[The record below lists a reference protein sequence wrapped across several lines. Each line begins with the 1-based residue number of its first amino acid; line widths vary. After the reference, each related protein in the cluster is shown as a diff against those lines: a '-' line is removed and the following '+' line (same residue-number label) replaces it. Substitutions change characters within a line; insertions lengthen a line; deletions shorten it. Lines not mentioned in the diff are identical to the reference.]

1 MSERD
6 ARGLGRAELRELYR
20 ALALARA
27 AEERLT
33 VLHRE
38 GSLETPAAIRPGRAA
53 GAAAAAFALR
63 REGDGGGDLMVLS
76 GQSAGAV
83 VLFGAALVDFFRQ
96 HLGRATGPTGGRDTG
111 PAWLDFAKGFVGPLA
126 SHGTMIEVMAGVTL
140 AMRLRGEDR
149 VGVVFYEADASAA
162 GAWHEGL
169 NFAAAQACP
178 LVMVVENDEWEQDHG
193 RPRSS
198 RLSTFRAKGPG
209 YGIGAESADGMDA
222 LAVFDAIRRAAGLA
236 RAGDGTRLVELR
248 YPSAPTATDPVTEL
262 CGRMIENGWAELEE
276 LEAIDREVVEA
287 CRLAAAEAVAEP
299 LPDGRDA
306 VRGVYTDVTLPT
318 PWTRAAEPGA
328 ALAEG
333 AA

>member
-6 ARGLGRAELRELYR
+6 ARGLGRAELQVLYR

-27 AEERLT
+27 ADRRLSA
-33 VLHRE
+33 LHEE
-38 GSLETPAAIRPGRAA
+38 GSLDAPASSRPARSEA
-53 GAAAAAFALR
+53 AAAAAFALR
-63 REGDGGGDLMVLS
+63 RAVDGSGDLMVLS
-76 GQSAGAV
+76 GSSAGAV
-83 VLFGAALVDFFRQ
+83 VLFRAELVDFFRQ
-96 HLGRATGPTGGRDTG
+96 HLGRATGPTGGRDVG
-111 PAWLDFAKGFVGPLA
+111 ASWLDFSRGLLGPLA

-140 AMRLRGEDR
+140 ALRLRGEDR
-149 VGVVFYEADASAA
+149 VGVVFYEAEASAA

-178 LVMVVENDEWEQDHG
+178 LVLVVENDEWGADPD

-198 RLSTFRAKGPG
+198 RLSTFQAKGPG
-209 YGIGAESADGMDA
+209 YGIGSESADATDA
-222 LAVFDAIRRAAGLA
+222 LAVFDAIRRATGLA

-248 YPSAPTATDPVTEL
+248 YPTAPSVSDPTAAL
-262 CGRMIENGWAELEE
+262 RARMLENGWAEAQE
-276 LEAIDREVVEA
+276 LDAIDSEVIEA
-287 CRLAAAEAVAEP
+287 CAAASAKALAEP

-306 VRGVYTDVTLPT
+306 VRGVYTDVTLSA
-318 PWTRAAEPGA
+318 PWTRAAEPGT